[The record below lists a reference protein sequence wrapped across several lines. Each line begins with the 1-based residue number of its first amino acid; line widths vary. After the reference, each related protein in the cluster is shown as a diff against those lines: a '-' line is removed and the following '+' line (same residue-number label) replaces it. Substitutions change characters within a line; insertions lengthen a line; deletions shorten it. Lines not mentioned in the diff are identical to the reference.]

1 MRICEDQAGFFRL
14 RFLRAFVIF
23 FLSEFFIS
31 FAALFCTDLFIS
43 WFIYNANREQITR
56 LLYKQSTFNYSK

>member
-1 MRICEDQAGFFRL
+1 MRIREDQAGFVRL
-14 RFLRAFVIF
+14 RFLRVFVIF

-31 FAALFCTDLFIS
+31 FAALFCTDL
-43 WFIYNANREQITR
+43 FIYNANREQITR